1 MVFERMSEDCIG
13 AIVTA
18 QKESYKLGL
27 KQVEPPVLVAGIVDR
42 PENTKQTLQGYGIT
56 WRRVTKALKELY
68 PPKDEGEKA
77 SSLSSF
83 FSAKS
88 SSASSKKDDLP
99 FSSLLRKNM
108 VEAARLAD
116 QMKSPT
122 IHSEHVFLALL
133 EYDGPTTTTKATSS
147 SSSETIT
154 PMTVIHKMEGIDP
167 TLTALDICQTL
178 LQDLKERN
186 EKELLVTAGGGSG
199 GSGSK
204 LTPTLE
210 QVGVDLTLLA
220 KQNRLDIVEGREEE
234 INSCLR
240 TLVRRRKNNPCLIG
254 EPGVGKGT
262 SYVCHVCVDYL
273 LYICIATLVW

>member
-27 KQVEPPVLVAGIVDR
+27 KQVDPPVLVAGIVDR
-42 PENTKQTLQGYGIT
+42 PEKSKKTLQGYGIT
-56 WRRVTKALKELY
+56 WRRVTRALNELY
-68 PPKDEGEKA
+68 PSPKDEGKA
-77 SSLSSF
+77 SLSSF
-83 FSAKS
+83 FSAQ
-88 SSASSKKDDLP
+88 KKDDLP

-116 QMKSPT
+116 QMGSPT
-122 IHSEHVFLALL
+122 IHSEHVLLALL
-133 EYDGPTTTTKATSS
+133 EYDGTKAAAPSAGTKGDTSS
-147 SSSETIT
+147 IT
-154 PMTVIHKMEGIDP
+154 PMTVIHKMEGVEP

-178 LQDLKERN
+178 LQDLKKEED
-186 EKELLVTAGGGSG
+186 EKELVTAGSA
-199 GSGSK
+199 SGSK

-220 KQNRLDIVEGREEE
+220 RQGRLDAVEGREEE

-254 EPGVGKGT
+254 EPGVGKT
-262 SYVCHVCVDYL
+262 KTAVCWTLLLLLLLLCIHVCMFVSRPGPPF
-273 LYICIATLVW
+273 